1 VSEPDCDVSV
11 PIVSDATVKT
21 HVSNILAKLRLR
33 DRIHAVIY
41 AYETRARPSREQPA
55 GASRVIGLTRR
66 AAQS

>member
-21 HVSNILAKLRLR
+21 HVSNILPAKLRLR

-41 AYETRARPSREQPA
+41 AYETRLVRPGSNPPA
-55 GASRVIGLTRR
+55 HR
-66 AAQS
+66 A

>member
-1 VSEPDCDVSV
+1 VRVSEPDCDVSV

-41 AYETRARPSREQPA
+41 AYETGLVRPGSNPPAHRA
-55 GASRVIGLTRR
+55 
-66 AAQS
+66 